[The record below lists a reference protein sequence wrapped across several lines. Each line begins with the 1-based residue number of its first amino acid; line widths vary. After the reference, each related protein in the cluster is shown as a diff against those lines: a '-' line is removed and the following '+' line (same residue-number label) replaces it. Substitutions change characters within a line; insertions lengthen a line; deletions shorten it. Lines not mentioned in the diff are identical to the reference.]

1 MSDRGVGRD
10 KSELTVQEI
19 QMDIATL
26 IGMVAALGVVL
37 TAIMLGGTIG
47 QFVDIPS
54 ILIVVGGG
62 LSATLIRFTLG
73 GIGGAIVTGGKVAFG
88 GKVVNARDTIEKIT
102 ELADVARKSGPLGLE
117 NVEVEDPVLAKGV
130 QFIADGYEPNFI
142 RESMERERDLYIE
155 RLQEGKRFYKQLG
168 DAAPAF
174 GMIGTLVGLVQ
185 MLAAMDDPSAIGP
198 AMAVAL
204 LTTLYGALISN
215 VICIPIVDKLDSK
228 LDGEDL
234 NQTLIIDGVMQIR
247 ENKSPSLIREMLI
260 AYLPEKARA
269 ALENEAA

>member
-1 MSDRGVGRD
+1 
-10 KSELTVQEI
+10 
-19 QMDIATL
+19 MDIATL
-26 IGMVAALGVVL
+26 IGMVASFAVVL
-37 TAIMLGGTIG
+37 TAILLGGTLG

-54 ILIVVGGG
+54 VLIVVGGG

-73 GIGGAIVTGGKVAFG
+73 GIGGAIVTGGKVAFS
-88 GKVVNARDTIEKIT
+88 GKSSNPRDMIEKIT

-117 NVEVEDPVLAKGV
+117 NVEVVDPVLAKGV
-130 QFIADGYEPNFI
+130 QFIADGYEPTFI

-185 MLAAMDDPSAIGP
+185 MLAAMDDPAAIGP
-198 AMAVAL
+198 AMAIAL

-215 VICIPIVDKLDSK
+215 VICIPIVDKLDAK

-247 ENKSPSLIREMLI
+247 ENKSPNLIREMLI

-269 ALENEAA
+269 SLQDEAA

>member
-1 MSDRGVGRD
+1 
-10 KSELTVQEI
+10 
-19 QMDIATL
+19 MDIATL
-26 IGMVAALGVVL
+26 IGMVASFGVVV
-37 TAIMLGGTIG
+37 TAILLGGTLG
-47 QFVDIPS
+47 QFIDVPS
-54 ILIVVGGG
+54 VLIVIGGG

-88 GKVVNARDTIEKIT
+88 GKSSNARDMIEKIT

-117 NVEVEDPVLAKGV
+117 NVEVDDPVLAKGV

-185 MLAAMDDPSAIGP
+185 MLAAMDDPAAIGP
-198 AMAVAL
+198 AMAIAL
-204 LTTLYGALISN
+204 LTTLYGALVSN

-247 ENKSPSLIREMLI
+247 ENKSPNLIREMLI

-269 ALENEAA
+269 DLQEEAA

>member
-1 MSDRGVGRD
+1 
-10 KSELTVQEI
+10 
-19 QMDIATL
+19 MDIATL
-26 IGMVAALGVVL
+26 LGMVAASGIVL
-37 TAIMLGGTIG
+37 TAILMGGTLG
-47 QFVDIPS
+47 QFIDIPS
-54 ILIVVGGG
+54 VLIVVGGG

-73 GIGGAIVTGGKVAFG
+73 GIGGAIITGGKVAFG
-88 GKVVNARDTIEKIT
+88 GKSKNARDTIEKIT

-117 NVEVEDPVLAKGV
+117 GVEVDDPVLAKGI

-204 LTTLYGALISN
+204 LTTLYGSLISN
-215 VICIPIVDKLDSK
+215 IICIPIVDKLDSK

-234 NQTLIIDGVMQIR
+234 NQTLIIDGIMQIR
-247 ENKSPSLIREMLI
+247 ENKSPNLIREMLL
-260 AYLPEKARA
+260 AYLPEKVRNE
-269 ALENEAA
+269 LQDEAA

>member
-1 MSDRGVGRD
+1 
-10 KSELTVQEI
+10 
-19 QMDIATL
+19 MDIATIL
-26 IGMVAALGVVL
+26 GMVAAFGVVL
-37 TAIMLGGTIG
+37 TAIMLGGTLG
-47 QFVDIPS
+47 QFIDIPS
-54 ILIVVGGG
+54 ILIVIGGG
-62 LSATLIRFTLG
+62 LAATLIRFTLG
-73 GIGGAIVTGGKVAFG
+73 GIGGAIITGGKVAFA
-88 GKVVNARDTIEKIT
+88 GKSPNPRELIEKIT

-130 QFIADGYEPNFI
+130 QFIADGYEPGFI

-198 AMAVAL
+198 AMAIAL

-215 VICIPIVDKLDSK
+215 VICIPIVDKLDSR

-247 ENKSPSLIREMLI
+247 ENKSPNLIREMLL
-260 AYLPEKARA
+260 AYLPEKAR
-269 ALENEAA
+269 LELQEEAA

>member
-1 MSDRGVGRD
+1 
-10 KSELTVQEI
+10 
-19 QMDIATL
+19 MDIATI
-26 IGMVAALGVVL
+26 IGMVAATGVVV
-37 TAIMLGGTIG
+37 TAILLGGTLG
-47 QFVDIPS
+47 QFIDIPS

-62 LSATLIRFTLG
+62 LAATLIRFTLG
-73 GIGGAIVTGGKVAFG
+73 GIGGAIMTGAKVAFG
-88 GKVVNARDTIEKIT
+88 GKSNNPREMIEKIT

-117 NVEVEDPVLAKGV
+117 GVDVADPVLAKGV

-198 AMAVAL
+198 AMAIAL
-204 LTTLYGALISN
+204 LTTLYGSLISN
-215 VICIPIVDKLDSK
+215 VICIPITDKLDSK

-234 NQTLIIDGVMQIR
+234 NQTLIIDGIMQIR
-247 ENKSPSLIREMLI
+247 ENKSPNLIREMLL
-260 AYLPEKARA
+260 AYLPEKARSE
-269 ALENEAA
+269 LLDEAA

>member
-1 MSDRGVGRD
+1 
-10 KSELTVQEI
+10 
-19 QMDIATL
+19 MDIATL
-26 IGMVAALGVVL
+26 IGMVAAFGVVL
-37 TAIMLGGTIG
+37 TAIMLGGTLG
-47 QFVDIPS
+47 QFIDIPS

-62 LSATLIRFTLG
+62 LAATLIRFTLG
-73 GIGGAIVTGGKVAFG
+73 GIGNAIVTGGKVAFS
-88 GKVVNARDTIEKIT
+88 GKNANPRELIEKIT

-117 NVEVEDPVLAKGV
+117 NIEIEDPVLAKGV

-215 VICIPIVDKLDSK
+215 IICIPVVDKLDSR

-247 ENKSPSLIREMLI
+247 ENKSPNLIREMLI
-260 AYLPEKARA
+260 AYLPEKVRVELEQDA
-269 ALENEAA
+269 A

>member
-1 MSDRGVGRD
+1 
-10 KSELTVQEI
+10 
-19 QMDIATL
+19 
-26 IGMVAALGVVL
+26 
-37 TAIMLGGTIG
+37 
-47 QFVDIPS
+47 
-54 ILIVVGGG
+54 
-62 LSATLIRFTLG
+62 
-73 GIGGAIVTGGKVAFG
+73 
-88 GKVVNARDTIEKIT
+88 
-102 ELADVARKSGPLGLE
+102 
-117 NVEVEDPVLAKGV
+117 VLAKGI

-234 NQTLIIDGVMQIR
+234 NQTLIIDGIMQIR
-247 ENKSPSLIREMLI
+247 ENKSPNLIREMLL
-260 AYLPEKARA
+260 AYLPEKVRNE
-269 ALENEAA
+269 LQDEAA

>member
-1 MSDRGVGRD
+1 
-10 KSELTVQEI
+10 
-19 QMDIATL
+19 MDIATL
-26 IGMVAALGVVL
+26 IGMIAAFGVVV
-37 TAIMLGGTIG
+37 TAILLGGTLG
-47 QFVDIPS
+47 QFIDIPS
-54 ILIVVGGG
+54 VLIVIGGG
-62 LSATLIRFTLG
+62 FSATLIRFTLG

-88 GKVVNARDTIEKIT
+88 NKSSNPRDMIEKIT
-102 ELADVARKSGPLGLE
+102 ELADTARKSGPLGLE
-117 NVEVEDPVLAKGV
+117 NVEVDDPVLAKGV
-130 QFIADGYEPNFI
+130 QFIADGYEPGFI

-198 AMAVAL
+198 AMAIAL
-204 LTTLYGALISN
+204 LTTLYGALVSN

-234 NQTLIIDGVMQIR
+234 NQTLIIDGIMQIR
-247 ENKSPSLIREMLI
+247 ENKSPNLIREMLI
-260 AYLPEKARA
+260 AYLPEKARSE
-269 ALENEAA
+269 LQDEAA

>member
-1 MSDRGVGRD
+1 
-10 KSELTVQEI
+10 
-19 QMDIATL
+19 MDIATL
-26 IGMVAALGVVL
+26 LGMVAAFGVVL
-37 TAIMLGGTIG
+37 TAIMLGGTLG
-47 QFVDIPS
+47 QFIDIPS
-54 ILIVVGGG
+54 VLIVVGGG
-62 LSATLIRFTLG
+62 LAATLIRFTLG
-73 GIGGAIVTGGKVAFG
+73 GIGGAIITGSKVAFA
-88 GKVVNARDTIEKIT
+88 GKNPNPREMIEKIT

-117 NVEVEDPVLAKGV
+117 GVDVENPVLAKGV

-155 RLQEGKRFYKQLG
+155 RLQEGKRFFKQLG

-198 AMAVAL
+198 AMAIAL

-215 VICIPIVDKLDSK
+215 IICIPIVDKLDSR

-247 ENKSPSLIREMLI
+247 DNKSPNLIREMLI
-260 AYLPEKARA
+260 AYLPEKVRA
-269 ALENEAA
+269 ELESEAA

>member
-1 MSDRGVGRD
+1 
-10 KSELTVQEI
+10 
-19 QMDIATL
+19 MDIATL
-26 IGMVAALGVVL
+26 IGMVASFGVVV
-37 TAIMLGGTIG
+37 TAILLGGTLG
-47 QFVDIPS
+47 QFIDIPS
-54 ILIVVGGG
+54 ILIVLGGG

-88 GKVVNARDTIEKIT
+88 NKSSNHREMIEKIT

-117 NVEVEDPVLAKGV
+117 NVEVDDPVLAKGV
-130 QFIADGYEPNFI
+130 QFIADGYEPTFI

-198 AMAVAL
+198 AMAIAL
-204 LTTLYGALISN
+204 LTTLYGALVSN

-234 NQTLIIDGVMQIR
+234 NQTLIIDGIMQIR
-247 ENKSPSLIREMLI
+247 ENKSPSLIREMLL
-260 AYLPEKARA
+260 AYLPEKARSE
-269 ALENEAA
+269 LLDEAA

>member
-1 MSDRGVGRD
+1 
-10 KSELTVQEI
+10 
-19 QMDIATL
+19 MDIATL
-26 IGMVAALGVVL
+26 IGMVASLGVVV
-37 TAIMLGGTIG
+37 TAILLGGTLG
-47 QFVDIPS
+47 QFIDIPS
-54 ILIVVGGG
+54 VLIVIGGG
-62 LSATLIRFTLG
+62 MSATLIRFTLG

-88 GKVVNARDTIEKIT
+88 GKSSNHREMIEKIT

-117 NVEVEDPVLAKGV
+117 NVEVDDPVLAKGV
-130 QFIADGYEPNFI
+130 QFIADGYEPAFI

-204 LTTLYGALISN
+204 LTTLYGALVSN

-269 ALENEAA
+269 DLVDEAA

>member
-1 MSDRGVGRD
+1 MDLATIVG
-10 KSELTVQEI
+10 
-19 QMDIATL
+19 MIA
-26 IGMVAALGVVL
+26 AFGVVV
-37 TAIMLGGTIG
+37 TAILLGGTIG
-47 QFVDIPS
+47 QFIDIPS
-54 ILIVVGGG
+54 VLIVIGGG

-88 GKVVNARDTIEKIT
+88 GKNVNARDMIEKIT

-117 NVEVEDPVLAKGV
+117 NVEVDDPVLAKGV

-185 MLAAMDDPSAIGP
+185 MLASMDDPSAIGP
-198 AMAVAL
+198 AMAIAL
-204 LTTLYGALISN
+204 LTTLYGALVSN
-215 VICIPIVDKLDSK
+215 VICIPITDKLDAK

-247 ENKSPSLIREMLI
+247 ENKSPNLIREMLI
-260 AYLPEKARA
+260 AYLPESARSD
-269 ALENEAA
+269 LQEEAA

>member
-1 MSDRGVGRD
+1 
-10 KSELTVQEI
+10 
-19 QMDIATL
+19 MDIATL
-26 IGMVAALGVVL
+26 IGMVAACGVVV
-37 TAIMLGGTIG
+37 TAILLGGTLG
-47 QFVDIPS
+47 QFIDIPS
-54 ILIVVGGG
+54 VLIVVGGG
-62 LSATLIRFTLG
+62 LAATLIRFTLG
-73 GIGGAIVTGGKVAFG
+73 GIGGAIMTGGKVAFS
-88 GKVVNARDTIEKIT
+88 GKSANPREMIEKIT

-117 NVEVEDPVLAKGV
+117 GVDVDDPVLAKGV

-198 AMAVAL
+198 AMAIAL
-204 LTTLYGALISN
+204 LTTLYGSLISN
-215 VICIPIVDKLDSK
+215 IICIPITDKLDAK

-247 ENKSPSLIREMLI
+247 ENKSPNLIREMLL
-260 AYLPEKARA
+260 AYLPEKARNE
-269 ALENEAA
+269 LLDEAA

>member
-1 MSDRGVGRD
+1 
-10 KSELTVQEI
+10 
-19 QMDIATL
+19 MDIATL
-26 IGMVAALGVVL
+26 LGMVAAFGIVL
-37 TAIMLGGTIG
+37 TAIMMGGTLG
-47 QFVDIPS
+47 QFIDIPS
-54 ILIVVGGG
+54 VLIVVGGG

-73 GIGGAIVTGGKVAFG
+73 GIAGAIITGGKVAFG
-88 GKVVNARDTIEKIT
+88 GKSKNARDTIEKIT

-117 NVEVEDPVLAKGV
+117 GVDVDDPVLAKGI

-234 NQTLIIDGVMQIR
+234 NQTLIIDGIMQIR
-247 ENKSPSLIREMLI
+247 ENKSPNLIREMLL
-260 AYLPEKARA
+260 AYLPEKARNE
-269 ALENEAA
+269 LQDEAA

>member
-1 MSDRGVGRD
+1 
-10 KSELTVQEI
+10 
-19 QMDIATL
+19 MDIATL
-26 IGMVAALGVVL
+26 LGMVAAFGIVIA
-37 TAIMLGGTIG
+37 AIMMGGTLG
-47 QFVDIPS
+47 QFIDIPS
-54 ILIVVGGG
+54 IFIVIGGG
-62 LSATLIRFTLG
+62 LSATLVRFTLG
-73 GIGGAIVTGGKVAFG
+73 GILGAIITGGKVAFG
-88 GKVVNARDTIEKIT
+88 GKGSNPRDMIEKIT

-117 NVEVEDPVLAKGV
+117 NVEVDDPVLAKGV

-198 AMAVAL
+198 AMAIAL
-204 LTTLYGALISN
+204 LTTLYGSLVSN
-215 VICIPIVDKLDSK
+215 ILCIPIVDKLDSK

-234 NQTLIIDGVMQIR
+234 NQTLIIDGIMQIR
-247 ENKSPSLIREMLI
+247 ENKSPNLIREMLL
-260 AYLPEKARA
+260 AYLPEKTRA
-269 ALENEAA
+269 ELIEDAA

>member
-1 MSDRGVGRD
+1 
-10 KSELTVQEI
+10 
-19 QMDIATL
+19 MDIATL
-26 IGMVAALGVVL
+26 IGMVAAFGVVL
-37 TAIMLGGTIG
+37 TAIMLGGTLG
-47 QFVDIPS
+47 QFIDIPS
-54 ILIVVGGG
+54 ILIVIGGG

-73 GIGGAIVTGGKVAFG
+73 SIGGAIMTGSKVAFG
-88 GKVVNARDTIEKIT
+88 NKSSNPREMIEKIT

-117 NVEVEDPVLAKGV
+117 NVEVDDPVLAKGV
-130 QFIADGYEPNFI
+130 QFIADGYEPAFI

-198 AMAVAL
+198 AMAIAL
-204 LTTLYGALISN
+204 LTTLYGALVSN
-215 VICIPIVDKLDSK
+215 VICIPIVDKLDAK

-247 ENKSPSLIREMLI
+247 ENKSPNLIREMLI
-260 AYLPEKARA
+260 AYLPEKARSE
-269 ALENEAA
+269 LQDEAA